1 MAEFNFRERLTE
13 ILDNMDDYE
22 IVELHNR
29 YCEGRNSMDD
39 YIYEMYTIDE
49 LLDGLT
55 PKEVLNSVASGFNE
69 RDSWIQYNG
78 YGYLE
83 SSDDPR
89 DFIFESDIINAIE
102 NEENSFGNDDI
113 QDAIDEYIEYLLEDD
128 EEE

>member
-39 YIYEMYTIDE
+39 YIYEMYMIDE